1 MQAYYPTYKSKFQH
15 LSSADL
21 MEKLLEGYK
30 VMRRIN
36 HPCIKALREDY
47 ERERKEV
54 YNNKIRAIVRSL
66 EEEDSASFSP
76 IKHSQVF

>member
-1 MQAYYPTYKSKFQH
+1 MQAYYPIYKNKFQD

-30 VMRRIN
+30 VMRQIK
-36 HPCIKALREDY
+36 HPCIQSLQEDY
-47 ERERKEV
+47 ERERREV

-76 IKHSQVF
+76 IKNSPVF

>member
-1 MQAYYPTYKSKFQH
+1 MQAYYPNYKNKFQH

-36 HPCIKALREDY
+36 HPCIQTLQEDY
-47 ERERKEV
+47 ERERREV

-76 IKHSQVF
+76 IKHSL

>member
-1 MQAYYPTYKSKFQH
+1 MQAYYPNYKNKFQH

-36 HPCIKALREDY
+36 HPCIQSLQEDY
-47 ERERKEV
+47 ERERREV
-54 YNNKIRAIVRSL
+54 YNNKIRAIVRLL

-76 IKHSQVF
+76 IKYSL